1 MKVLCQ
7 IRGKDGPANKT
18 VKFVWAI
25 ELDEDRAAL
34 EAKILKRNFAK
45 IARCL
50 ALDQRAFGT
59 QITCLTSTYADVC
72 GHVLT
77 YAGVCNFAKN
87 ARCLA
92 LDQSAF
98 GTHFTCYSSTKAQV
112 LTPEELRACQARI

>member
-1 MKVLCQ
+1 MLTNAAVCGRRALVQMKVLSQ

-45 IARCL
+45 ISRCL
-50 ALDQRAFGT
+50 AFDQRAFGT

-72 GHVLT
+72 GRMLA
-77 YAGVCNFAKN
+77 YAGVCNFAKIE
-87 ARCLA
+87 RCLA
-92 LDQSAF
+92 LDPRLW
-98 GTHFTCYSSTKAQV
+98 YSDY
-112 LTPEELRACQARI
+112 LLY